1 VTVELVVDSNILL
14 SALLKPSIT
23 QKLLFSE
30 KIRLFAPEHC
40 LEEIE
45 RHSTE
50 FTARMG
56 KSKEE
61 FRIVVA
67 VIFSEVT
74 IIPSQEYRAFKKQ
87 AMGLLSDKTDW
98 PFLAL
103 ALSKHLPIWSND
115 KGFKRQSGAKAFNT
129 KELLQKLGVLPSHF

>member
-1 VTVELVVDSNILL
+1 MELVVDSNILL

-40 LEEIE
+40 LGEIE

-50 FTARMG
+50 FAERMG
-56 KSKEE
+56 KSSEE
-61 FRIVVA
+61 FSIAVA
-67 VIFSEVT
+67 VIFSEID
-74 IIPSQEYRAFKKQ
+74 IIPSQEYHAFKKQ

-103 ALSKHLPIWSND
+103 ALSKHLPVWSND
-115 KGFKRQSGAKAFNT
+115 KGFKRQSIAKVFNT
-129 KELLQKLGVLPSHF
+129 KELLQELGVLHSRF